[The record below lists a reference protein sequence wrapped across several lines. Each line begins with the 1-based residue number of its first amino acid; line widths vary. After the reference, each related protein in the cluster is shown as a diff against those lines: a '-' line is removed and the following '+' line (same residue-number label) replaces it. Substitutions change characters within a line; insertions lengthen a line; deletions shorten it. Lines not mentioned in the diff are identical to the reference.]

1 MVFKSRFQFLAR
13 LFKNKQVFAGTLLI
27 LSLTQVGCM
36 HRRMTI
42 RSNPPGARV
51 LLEGEEK
58 GFTPYSMDF
67 TYYGTREITLVKP
80 GYETETVMQKI
91 QTPWYQRMP
100 LDFVSDNLWPFKTT
114 DRHDFTVQL
123 RPKRVVPTQE
133 LIDRANSMRSDIQ
146 TPAP

>member
-1 MVFKSRFQFLAR
+1 MY
-13 LFKNKQVFAGTLLI
+13 
-27 LSLTQVGCM
+27 
-36 HRRMTI
+36 RRMTI

-80 GYETETVMQKI
+80 GYETETVMQKV

-114 DRHDFTVQL
+114 DRHDFTYQL
-123 RPKRVVPTQE
+123 RPKKVVPTQE
-133 LIDRANSMRSDIQ
+133 LIDRANSMRSEIQ

>member
-1 MVFKSRFQFLAR
+1 MVFKSRFKFLAC
-13 LFKNKQVFAGTLLI
+13 LIKNKQVFAGTLLI

-80 GYETETVMQKI
+80 GMKQK
-91 QTPWYQRMP
+91 P
-100 LDFVSDNLWPFKTT
+100 
-114 DRHDFTVQL
+114 
-123 RPKRVVPTQE
+123 
-133 LIDRANSMRSDIQ
+133 
-146 TPAP
+146 